1 MKTLVECTLGNSKY
15 RKNKTQRLRTM
26 IVNMGSAH
34 DCPSAKLGLCQLA
47 NTSKCYA
54 FRDERMYKQCL
65 PYRRRQGKQ
74 WKANCAGDIA
84 KSFSEMNGRLR
95 KKVTHLRLN
104 ESGDFA
110 SLDDFAKACAIAKK
124 LHDTDGIETFVYT
137 ARRDILTPLLLETAR
152 ECHMTVNGSGFMA
165 HNNYRVVP
173 KGYKPANKKE
183 IYCQNNCHI
192 CRACKTCKG
201 LTILT
206 ECRG

>member
-15 RKNKTQRLRTM
+15 KHSKTQKLRTM

-34 DCPSAKLGLCQLA
+34 NCPSAKLGLCQLA

-65 PYRRRQGKQ
+65 PYRERQGAQ
-74 WKANCAGDIA
+74 WHANTGSDIA
-84 KSFSEMNGRLR
+84 ESLLAQNARLR

-110 SLDDFAKACAIAKK
+110 DIEDFQKACEVAEK
-124 LHDTDGIETFVYT
+124 LHKMAGIETFVYT
-137 ARRDILTPLLLETAR
+137 ARRDLVTPELLETAKK
-152 ECHMTVNGSGFMA
+152 CHLTVNGSGFMA

-173 KGYKPANKKE
+173 KGYKPAKKTE
-183 IYCQNNCHI
+183 FFCNSNCHV
-192 CRACKTCKG
+192 CKACKVPAG
-201 LTILT
+201 LTVLT
-206 ECRG
+206 ECR